1 MFVAAWV
8 SVLSMNLR
16 YIIKLY
22 AAAKQ
27 RYSFNLDHASGSTLY
42 AATVPFLVPE
52 QSALFSTVKSVY
64 VNKKRI

>member
-27 RYSFNLDHASGSTLY
+27 RYSVNLDHASGSTLY
-42 AATVPFLVPE
+42 AATVPF
-52 QSALFSTVKSVY
+52 
-64 VNKKRI
+64 